1 MSNADIISKINELQ
15 ELKRMSEEL
24 SAMIESISDEIKQ
37 HMTSTNTDT
46 LVAGGY
52 KVSFKSIASSRF
64 DSSAFKKAMP
74 DVAAQFTKQTVTRR
88 LTIN

>member
-1 MSNADIISKINELQ
+1 MSNVEIVSKINELQ

-37 HMTSTNTDT
+37 HMTSANTDT

-52 KVSFKSIASSRF
+52 KVSYKVISSSRF
-64 DSSAFKKAMP
+64 DSAAFKKAMP
-74 DVAAQFTKQTVTRR
+74 DVAAQFTKQAVTRR

>member
-1 MSNADIISKINELQ
+1 MSNVDLVSKVSELQ

-24 SAMIESISDEIKQ
+24 SAMIETISDEIKQ
-37 HMTSTNTDT
+37 HMTSTNTET

-64 DSSAFKKAMP
+64 DSAAFKKAMP
-74 DVAAQFTKQTVTRR
+74 DVAAQFIKQTVTRR

>member
-1 MSNADIISKINELQ
+1 MSNADIVSKINELQ
-15 ELKRMSEEL
+15 ELKRMGEEL

-37 HMTSTNTDT
+37 HMTSANTDT

-52 KVSFKSIASSRF
+52 KVSFKTIASNRF
-64 DSSAFKKAMP
+64 DSAAFKKAMP
-74 DVAAQFTKQTVTRR
+74 DIAAQFTKQTITRR